1 MSSTPP
7 IDPAAQLQGER
18 RRRFWAA
25 LGLVFALLV
34 VVAWVYLSR
43 NPPRSTVAQPTLP
56 SGESVS
62 ALKISLPAA
71 GAYRISQSDLRRAG
85 WGASLQEPGDI
96 QLLQRGIP
104 QPFWIDTAA
113 DLSAGDDTTL
123 VFYASPGDSLYSP
136 DNVFILVDNTTRAA
150 LPGVFLEQDDSP
162 NTSQVEPAPL
172 PEGLVGG
179 SYLAVQRGEQN
190 ELYRPQAEG
199 DERWFWSV
207 LSGGNSQ
214 EVTLDADNIALP
226 ATGGEELA
234 RLRVSVYSDIE
245 APPSPDHHLR
255 LLVNDQQVADE
266 RWEGSGWHQIEAWFD
281 AAWLVEGVNQITL
294 EAPGDLGVVAD
305 LYHLDWVELAYPRW
319 PQAQDDRLDFWSP
332 GGSLDLTGFTA
343 PLTVF
348 DISEPDQVTRVTGV
362 EESGGG
368 FRFESQP
375 GRHYLAVGR
384 GGWLD
389 PASLAPLAL
398 QPDLL
403 SAAAAADYL
412 AIGPADLLEPLQPL
426 LKLREGQG
434 FPAAAIPVQAIY
446 DQFNHGF
453 PEPQAIQRF
462 LGHATQNWLPAPRFV
477 LLVGDASYDP
487 LGYQAPPEANRLP
500 VPMIDT
506 IYGGQTAS
514 DVDYVQVNQDGWP
527 DLALGVLPARTADQ
541 VAVFVKKTLAYEQSL
556 QDSTSPGSILSIADG
571 QEPSFAKDAQ
581 AFIDLFGAAHPGEIY
596 APPAGTTDAAIQIGT
611 LFTEGQA
618 LVAYFGHGSLKM
630 WGKDRL
636 FTVDDA
642 AGLENI
648 ALPVVL
654 NLTCL
659 TGLYTHPEVESL
671 ADAFLFNPGGGAVA
685 VLAPTSL
692 TLAADQ
698 NFLTR
703 PLVQEMLANPG
714 ATLGQVHLAARRD
727 ISLESAGQRDVMM
740 TFLLFGDPALSL
752 PLSPGSAAG
761 DQ

>member
-1 MSSTPP
+1 M
-7 IDPAAQLQGER
+7 
-18 RRRFWAA
+18 
-25 LGLVFALLV
+25 
-34 VVAWVYLSR
+34 
-43 NPPRSTVAQPTLP
+43 
-56 SGESVS
+56 
-62 ALKISLPAA
+62 
-71 GAYRISQSDLRRAG
+71 
-85 WGASLQEPGDI
+85 
-96 QLLQRGIP
+96 
-104 QPFWIDTAA
+104 
-113 DLSAGDDTTL
+113 
-123 VFYASPGDSLYSP
+123 
-136 DNVFILVDNTTRAA
+136 ILVDTATQAA
-150 LPGVFLEQDDSP
+150 LPGVFQEQEDSLHA
-162 NTSQVEPAPL
+162 SQVEAAPL
-172 PEGLVGG
+172 PEGLVAG

-190 ELYRPQAEG
+190 EIYRPQAEG
-199 DERWFWSV
+199 SERWFWSV
-207 LSGGNSQ
+207 VSGGNSQ
-214 EVTLDADNIALP
+214 QVDLEATRIALP
-226 ATGGEELA
+226 EAGGDGLA
-234 RLRVSVYSDIE
+234 RLRVSVYSDIQ
-245 APPSPDHHLR
+245 APQSPDHHLR
-255 LLVNDQQVADE
+255 LLVNGQQVADE
-266 RWEGSGWHQIEAWFD
+266 RWEGAGWRQIEAWFD
-281 AAWLVEGVNQITL
+281 AAWLVEGENQVTL
-294 EAPGDLGVVAD
+294 EAPGDLGVAAD

-332 GGSLDLTGFTA
+332 GSSLDLTGFTA

-348 DISEPDQVTRVTGV
+348 DITQPDQITRLPDI
-362 EESGGG
+362 EESSGG

-384 GGWLD
+384 GGWLA
-389 PASLAPLAL
+389 PGSLAPLAL
-398 QPDLL
+398 EPDLRRL
-403 SAAAAADYL
+403 AAPADYL
-412 AIGPADLLEPLQPL
+412 AIGPGDLLEPLQPL
-426 LKLREGQG
+426 LDLRTGQG
-434 FPAAAIPVQAIY
+434 LTVSALPVQAIY

-462 LGHATQNWLPAPRFV
+462 LQYATQNWLPAPRFV
-477 LLVGDASYDP
+477 LLVGDASFDP
-487 LGYQAPPEANRLP
+487 LGYQALPEANRLP
-500 VPMIDT
+500 APMIDT

-514 DVDYVQVNQDGWP
+514 DVDYVQVNDDGWP
-527 DLALGVLPARTADQ
+527 DLALGILPARTADQ
-541 VAVFVKKTLAYEQSL
+541 VEVFVQKTLAYEQAI
-556 QDSTSPGSILSIADG
+556 QDGSSSGSILSIADG

-581 AFIDLFGAAHPGEIY
+581 AFVDLFGEAYPGEVY
-596 APPAGTTDAAIQIGT
+596 APPAGTADAASQINT
-611 LFTEGQA
+611 LLSEGQA

-642 AGLENI
+642 AGLENA

-671 ADAFLFNPGGGAVA
+671 ADAFLFNPNGGAVA

-714 ATLGQVHLAARRD
+714 ATLGQVHLAARRE

>member
-1 MSSTPP
+1 MSSPPP
-7 IDPAAQLQGER
+7 IDPAAQALRAR
-18 RRRFWAA
+18 RRRFWAS
-25 LGLVFALLV
+25 LGLVLTLIG
-34 VVAWVYLSR
+34 VAAAVNFSR
-43 NPPRSTVAQPTLP
+43 NAPRSTAAQPTLP
-56 SGESVS
+56 SGEAVL
-62 ALKISLPAA
+62 ALKISLPVA
-71 GAYRISQSDLRRAG
+71 GAYRISQADLRRAG
-85 WGASLQEPGDI
+85 WGASLQEPDDL
-96 QLLQRGIP
+96 QLLQRGML
-104 QPFWIDTAA
+104 QPFWID
-113 DLSAGDDTTL
+113 SAGDGSAL
-123 VFYASPGDSLYSP
+123 FFYASPGDSLYSP
-136 DNVFILVDNTTRAA
+136 DNVFILVDNATRAA
-150 LPGVFLEQDDSP
+150 LPSVFAAQAGSP
-162 NTSQVEPAPL
+162 SLPADEPVPAGSPAAL
-172 PEGLVGG
+172 PAG
-179 SYLAVQRGEQN
+179 SYLALQRGEQN
-190 ELYRPQAEG
+190 EIYRPQATG

-207 LSGGNSQ
+207 VSGGNSQ
-214 EVTLDADNIALP
+214 QVALEATQIALP
-226 ATGGEELA
+226 EAGGEGLA
-234 RLRVSVYSDIE
+234 RLRVSVYSDTQ

-255 LLVNDQQVADE
+255 LLVNGQQVADE
-266 RWEGSGWHQIEAWFD
+266 RWEGAGWRQIEARFD
-281 AAWLVEGVNQITL
+281 AAWLVEGVNQVTL
-294 EAPGDLGVVAD
+294 EAPGDLGVAAD

-319 PQAQDDRLDFWSP
+319 PQARDDRLDFWSP

-348 DISEPDQVTRVTGV
+348 DITEPDQFTRVPGV

-389 PASLAPLAL
+389 PGSLAPLAL
-398 QPDLL
+398 QPDLR

-426 LKLREGQG
+426 LELREGQG

-462 LGHATQNWLPAPRFV
+462 LQHATQNWLPAPRFV

-487 LGYQAPPEANRLP
+487 YGFQAPREANRLP

-541 VAVFVKKTLAYEQSL
+541 VAVFVKKTLAYEQAL
-556 QDSTSPGSILSIADG
+556 QDGSSPGSILSIADG

-581 AFIDLFGAAHPGEIY
+581 AFIDLFGEAYPGEVF
-596 APPAGTTDAAIQIGT
+596 APPAGTADAASQIGT
-611 LFTEGQA
+611 LLTEGQA

-642 AGLENI
+642 AGLGNT

-703 PLVQEMLANPG
+703 PLVEEMLANPR